1 MKQTDELS
9 VFELYYIIALDG
21 GVYNRSRAG
30 DELVD
35 PSVLSTDPFLELL
48 YKILKKDINW
58 KDRKS

>member
-35 PSVLSTDPFLELL
+35 PSVLR
-48 YKILKKDINW
+48 
-58 KDRKS
+58 DRKSVV